1 VERRPKMNMFAGKV
15 ALVTGGSSGI
25 GRATAIKFREQGAKV
40 VVAAR
45 REKEGNETVDM
56 IKKAGGEGTFVQTDV
71 RIASQVENMVNQ
83 TVERYGRL
91 DIAFNNAGVGG
102 IMARMIRTTEVIFD
116 EVVNTNF
123 KGVWLSM
130 KYEIPVMQKQGGGV
144 IVNNASVSG
153 VATAERLAVY
163 SGSKHAVVGL
173 SKAAAT
179 EYGRDNIRV
188 VAICPGWIKT
198 RMTEELRAQKD
209 ADVFIRS
216 SVPLKR
222 MGEPEEVA
230 EMVIWLASDAASFV
244 SGGAFIVS
252 GGMGI

>member
-1 VERRPKMNMFAGKV
+1 MDTFAGKV
-15 ALVTGGSSGI
+15 VLVTGGSSGI
-25 GRATAIKFREQGAKV
+25 GRATAIKFGDRGATV

-45 REKEGNETVDM
+45 REKEGNETVEM
-56 IKKAGGEGTFVQTDV
+56 IKKAGGEARFVQTDV
-71 RIASQVENMVNQ
+71 RIPSQVENMVQ
-83 TVERYGRL
+83 ETVKKYGRL

-102 IMARMIRTTEVIFD
+102 IMARLVRTSEELFD
-116 EVVNTNF
+116 EVVDTNF

-144 IVNNASVSG
+144 IINNASIAG
-153 VATAERLAVY
+153 VATAERLSVY
-163 SGSKHAVVGL
+163 SGSKHAIVGI
-173 SKAAAT
+173 SNAAAT

-188 VAICPGWIKT
+188 VTVCPGWIKT

-209 ADVFIRS
+209 ADTMIQN

-230 EMVIWLASDAASFV
+230 EMVIWLASDAAAFV
-244 SGGAFIVS
+244 TGGAFIVS

>member
-1 VERRPKMNMFAGKV
+1 MNTFAGKA

-25 GRATAIKFREQGAKV
+25 GRATAVKLGERGAKV

-45 REKEGNETVDM
+45 REKEGKETVEM
-56 IKKAGGEGTFVQTDV
+56 IRKAGGEAMFVQTDV
-71 RIASQVENMVNQ
+71 RISSQVEDMVNQ
-83 TVERYGRL
+83 TVAKYGRL

-102 IMARMIRTTEVIFD
+102 IMARLVRTTEEIFD
-116 EVVNTNF
+116 EVVDTNF

-144 IVNNASVSG
+144 IINNASISG

-163 SGSKHAVVGL
+163 SGSKHAVVGI
-173 SKAAAT
+173 SNAAAA

-188 VAICPGWIKT
+188 VAICPGWIST
-198 RMTEELRAQKD
+198 AMTEELRARKD
-209 ADVFIRS
+209 ADAFRS
-216 SVPLKR
+216 MIPLKR
-222 MGEPEEVA
+222 WGEPEEVA
-230 EMVIWLASDAASFV
+230 EMVIWLASDAASFT
-244 SGGAFIVS
+244 SGGAFVVS

>member
-1 VERRPKMNMFAGKV
+1 MNAFAGKV
-15 ALVTGGSSGI
+15 ALVTGGSAGI
-25 GRATAIKFREQGAKV
+25 GRATAIKFGERGARV

-45 REKEGNETVDM
+45 REKQGNETVEM
-56 IKKAGGEGTFVQTDV
+56 VKKAGGEAMFVQTDV
-71 RIASQVENMVNQ
+71 RIASQVENMVQQ
-83 TVERYGRL
+83 TVTKYGRL

-102 IMARMIRTTEVIFD
+102 IMARLIRTTEEVFD
-116 EVVNTNF
+116 ELVDTNF

-130 KYEIPVMQKQGGGV
+130 KYEIPVMQGQGGG
-144 IVNNASVSG
+144 IIINNASISG

-173 SKAAAT
+173 SKAAAV

-198 RMTEELRAQKD
+198 RMTEELRARKD
-209 ADVFIRS
+209 ADAFRS
-216 SVPLKR
+216 MIPLKR
-222 MGEPEEVA
+222 WGEPEEVA

-244 SGGAFIVS
+244 TGGAFAIS
-252 GGMGI
+252 GGMNV

>member
-1 VERRPKMNMFAGKV
+1 MNTFAGEV

-25 GRATAIKFREQGAKV
+25 GRATAIKFGERGAKV

-45 REKEGNETVDM
+45 RERESKETVDM
-56 IKKAGGEGTFVQTDV
+56 IKKAGGEAMFVQTDV

-83 TVERYGRL
+83 TVKEYGRL

-102 IMARMIRTTEVIFD
+102 IMARMIRTTQDIFD
-116 EVVNTNF
+116 EVVDTNF

-130 KYEIPVMQKQGGGV
+130 KYEIPVMLKQGGGV
-144 IVNNASVSG
+144 IINNASIAGVS
-153 VATAERLAVY
+153 TAERLSVY
-163 SGSKHAVVGL
+163 SGSKHAIVAI
-173 SKAAAT
+173 SNAAAT

-188 VAICPGWIKT
+188 VTICPGWIKT

-209 ADVFIRS
+209 ADATIQS

-230 EMVIWLASDAASFV
+230 EMVIWLASDAASYV

>member
-1 VERRPKMNMFAGKV
+1 MNTFAGRV

-25 GRATAIKFREQGAKV
+25 GRATAIKFGERGAKV

-45 REKEGNETVDM
+45 RERESKETVDM
-56 IKKAGGEGTFVQTDV
+56 IKKAGGEATFVQTDV
-71 RIASQVENMVNQ
+71 RIASQVENMVQQ
-83 TVERYGRL
+83 TVKEYGRL

-102 IMARMIRTTEVIFD
+102 IMARMIRTTEEIFD
-116 EVVNTNF
+116 EVVDTNF

-130 KYEIPVMQKQGGGV
+130 KYEIPVMLKQGGGV
-144 IVNNASVSG
+144 IINNASIAGVS
-153 VATAERLAVY
+153 TAERLSVY
-163 SGSKHAVVGL
+163 SGSKHAIVAI
-173 SKAAAT
+173 SNAAAT

-188 VAICPGWIKT
+188 VTICPGWIKT
-198 RMTEELRAQKD
+198 RMTEELRAQKNAD
-209 ADVFIRS
+209 AIIQS

-230 EMVIWLASDAASFV
+230 EMVIWLASDAASYV

>member
-1 VERRPKMNMFAGKV
+1 
-15 ALVTGGSSGI
+15 
-25 GRATAIKFREQGAKV
+25 V

-45 REKEGNETVDM
+45 REKEGKETVDM
-56 IKKAGGEGTFVQTDV
+56 IKKTGGEAAFVQTDV

-102 IMARMIRTTEVIFD
+102 IMARMIRTTEEIFD
-116 EVVNTNF
+116 EVVDTNF

-144 IVNNASVSG
+144 IINNASIAGVS
-153 VATAERLAVY
+153 TAERLSVY
-163 SGSKHAVVGL
+163 SGSKHAVIGI
-173 SKAAAT
+173 SNAAAT

-188 VAICPGWIKT
+188 VTICPGWIKT

-209 ADVFIRS
+209 ADALIQG

-222 MGEPEEVA
+222 IGEPEEVA
-230 EMVIWLASDAASFV
+230 EAVIWLASDAASYV
-244 SGGAFIVS
+244 SGSHFIVS

>member
-1 VERRPKMNMFAGKV
+1 MNTLAGKV

-25 GRATAIKFREQGAKV
+25 GRATAIKFGERGAKV

-45 REKEGNETVDM
+45 REKESKETVE
-56 IKKAGGEGTFVQTDV
+56 IIRKAGGEAMFVQTDV

-83 TVERYGRL
+83 TVKKYGRL

-102 IMARMIRTTEVIFD
+102 IMARLVRTSEEIFD
-116 EVVNTNF
+116 EVVDTNF

-144 IVNNASVSG
+144 IINNASIAG
-153 VATAERLAVY
+153 VATAERLSVY
-163 SGSKHAVVGL
+163 SGSKHAVVGI
-173 SKAAAT
+173 SNAAAT
-179 EYGRDNIRV
+179 EYGKDNIRV
-188 VAICPGWIKT
+188 VTVCPGWIKT
-198 RMTEELRAQKD
+198 RMTEELRAQKNAD
-209 ADVFIRS
+209 AMIQS

-244 SGGAFIVS
+244 TGGAFIVS
-252 GGMGI
+252 GGMGV

>member
-1 VERRPKMNMFAGKV
+1 MNTFTGKV

-25 GRATAIKFREQGAKV
+25 GRATAIKFGEQGAKV

-45 REKEGNETVDM
+45 REKEGNETADM
-56 IKKAGGEGTFVQTDV
+56 IKRAGGEATFIQTDV

-83 TVERYGRL
+83 TIKKYGRL

-102 IMARMIRTTEVIFD
+102 IMARMIRTTEEIFD
-116 EVVNTNF
+116 EVVGTNF

-130 KYEIPVMQKQGGGV
+130 KYEIPAMQKQGGGV
-144 IVNNASVSG
+144 IINNASIAGVS
-153 VATAERLAVY
+153 TAERLAVY
-163 SGSKHAVVGL
+163 SGSKHAVVAI

-188 VAICPGWIKT
+188 AAICPGWIKT

-209 ADVFIRS
+209 ADAMIQS
-216 SVPLKR
+216 NVPLKR
-222 MGEPEEVA
+222 IGEPEEVA
-230 EMVIWLASDAASFV
+230 ETVIWLASDAASYV
-244 SGGAFIVS
+244 SGGAFIIS

>member
-1 VERRPKMNMFAGKV
+1 MNKFAGKV

-25 GRATAIKFREQGAKV
+25 GRATAIKFGQRGAKV

-56 IKKAGGEGTFVQTDV
+56 IKRAGGEGTFVQTDV

-83 TVERYGRL
+83 TVKKYGRL

-102 IMARMIRTTEVIFD
+102 IMARLIRTTEEVFD
-116 EVVNTNF
+116 EVVDTNF

-130 KYEIPVMQKQGGGV
+130 KYEIPVMLKQGGG
-144 IVNNASVSG
+144 IIINNSSIAGVS
-153 VATAERLAVY
+153 TAERLSVY

-173 SKAAAT
+173 SNAAAH
-179 EYGRDNIRV
+179 EYGGDNIRI

-198 RMTEELRAQKD
+198 RMTEELRASKYAD
-209 ADVFIRS
+209 AFRDSI
-216 SVPLKR
+216 PLKR
-222 MGEPEEVA
+222 WGEPEEVA
-230 EMVIWLASDAASFV
+230 DMVIWLASDAASFV
-244 SGGAFIVS
+244 TGGAFTIS
-252 GGMGI
+252 GGMNV